1 MQIIKINKKLKI
13 ILTIVCIIS
22 YMSISTSYASM
33 IENFNFKNI
42 TIEDGLSQSTIKTIY
57 QDSKGYIWIGT
68 EDGLNRYNGYEFKQY
83 KYDEYNKNSISHNYI
98 FDITEDK
105 NGHIWVSTTN
115 GLTKIDTDTDKI
127 KNYYPEKY
135 NGNLLD
141 NIPWRLLTTKEGK
154 LIVFGINGVSLY
166 DEEKDTFNSI
176 ALKENNLQIEVIYSE
191 NEDSNGHIW
200 LGTNKGLLE
209 LDKDLNLVK
218 SYEDTIGEVKVY
230 NTYDDL
236 NGNL

>member
-1 MQIIKINKKLKI
+1 ME
-13 ILTIVCIIS
+13 
-22 YMSISTSYASM
+22 A
-33 IENFNFKNI
+33 
-42 TIEDGLSQSTIKTIY
+42 
-57 QDSKGYIWIGT
+57 
-68 EDGLNRYNGYEFKQY
+68 
-83 KYDEYNKNSISHNYI
+83 
-98 FDITEDK
+98 
-105 NGHIWVSTTN
+105 
-115 GLTKIDTDTDKI
+115 
-127 KNYYPEKY
+127 
-135 NGNLLD
+135 
-141 NIPWRLLTTKEGK
+141 LTTKEGK
-154 LIVFGINGVSLY
+154 LIVLGINGVSLY

-236 NGNL
+236 NGNLRVCTLGNGLFRINLKDKSVKNYKNSTSASSISSNDIRDVIKDSSGKLWIATDKGLCSFDYKTEKFISYNKKVN